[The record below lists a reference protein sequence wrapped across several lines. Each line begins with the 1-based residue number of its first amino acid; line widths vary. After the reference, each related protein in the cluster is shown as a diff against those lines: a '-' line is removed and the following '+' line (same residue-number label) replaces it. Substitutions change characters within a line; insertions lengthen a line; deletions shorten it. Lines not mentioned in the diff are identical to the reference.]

1 MSKSLGDHSTQSH
14 DSSRRSFLRQSAV
27 VAGTAVGGAIAS
39 RACAEDATEERDSKS
54 FAAGA
59 AITNLTPD
67 RELPHYYGKMMK
79 PAKGD
84 SDLLCHAVVFSD
96 GRTQAAIVSCDA
108 TFVHRPLVLKIREEV
123 QRQSGI
129 PGPAV
134 LIAATHTH
142 ASPAT
147 GPSFLAG
154 ALPDPEYLDFFTERV
169 VRAVLEAKAA
179 LRPAT
184 LAAGKCPTPGFEFN
198 RRFLRP
204 DGTVTLAPGKGSKLE
219 PAGPADTTMQYLAFE
234 DRAGSP
240 VAIVINYPCHNN
252 CCGGYYHRDLGG
264 RAGDALRRQLAGRFA
279 TPFLAAP
286 CGDVVWLDFRSPPPT
301 RGDELACQIGE
312 GIARQIVSS
321 LERSQRREDIS
332 LQVRTEVVEIPDRA
346 LTDSTFCHDLC
357 RGESEA
363 AIAFARRRY
372 DPEREAIAAGG
383 PTVCPVEFQV
393 ISFGS
398 CAIVTNPAELFVE
411 FGIEIKRRSPFD
423 VTLVSELTNGYCGYV
438 PTMAAFQQG
447 GYETHRTVRTS
458 RLVKDG
464 GRRIVEKSLDLLSGI
479 HRQEKESQDR

>member
-1 MSKSLGDHSTQSH
+1 MTGSFGDRSAQSR
-14 DSSRRSFLRQSAV
+14 DISRRGFLTQAAV
-27 VAGTAVGGAIAS
+27 VAGTTVGTAIAS
-39 RACAEDATEERDSKS
+39 RVCAEDGSDDRDPES
-54 FAAGA
+54 FVAGA

-67 RELPHYYGKMMK
+67 RELPHYYGRIMK
-79 PAKGD
+79 LAKDD

-108 TFVHRPLVLKIREEV
+108 TFVHRPLVLRIREEI

-129 PGPAV
+129 PGSAV
-134 LIAATHTH
+134 MIAATHTH

-147 GPSFLAG
+147 GSSFLAG
-154 ALPDPEYLDFFTERV
+154 ALPDSEYLDLFTERV

-204 DGTVTLAPGKGSKLE
+204 DGTVTLAPGKGSKLK
-219 PAGPADTTMQYLAFE
+219 PAGPTDATMQYLAFE
-234 DRAGSP
+234 DQAGIP
-240 VAIVINYPCHNN
+240 IAVVINYPCHNN

-264 RAGDALRRQLAGRFA
+264 RAGDALRRQLGSRFA
-279 TPFLAAP
+279 TPFLEAP
-286 CGDVVWLDFRSPPPT
+286 CGDVVWLDFRSPPPI
-301 RGDELACQIGE
+301 RGDELAWQIGD
-312 GIARQIVSS
+312 AVAKQIVSS
-321 LERSQRREDIS
+321 LKPSQRQGDIS
-332 LQVRTEVVEIPDRA
+332 LQVRTELVEIPDRPLA
-346 LTDSTFCHDLC
+346 DSTFCHDLC
-357 RGESEA
+357 RGDSEA

-411 FGIEIKRRSPFD
+411 LGMEIKRRSPFD

-464 GRRIVEKSLDLLSGI
+464 GRRIVEKSLDLLARV
-479 HRQEKESQDR
+479 HAH